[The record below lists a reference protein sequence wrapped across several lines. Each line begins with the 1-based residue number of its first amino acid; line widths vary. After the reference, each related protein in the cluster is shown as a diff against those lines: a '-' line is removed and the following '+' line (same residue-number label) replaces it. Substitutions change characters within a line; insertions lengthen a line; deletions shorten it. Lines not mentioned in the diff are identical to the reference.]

1 MHHVACSTID
11 SVEASP
17 SFTRIIVVAD
27 IMNHSNDVSTT
38 RSGLLR
44 RLQQR
49 TTPIRVSMAGAGAMG
64 KGLFYQ
70 IAQTPGVACVALAD
84 LDIDRCIE
92 TVEMTGQPYAVVE
105 TERELEQALDR
116 GLVAIATDANLIA
129 RAPNADVF
137 VESTNAI
144 AEGARFCLTAIHHG
158 CHVVMMNAE
167 ADLLF
172 GPYLM
177 QEAHRNDLVYTSCDG
192 DQHGVLARLIDEIEL
207 WGFELV
213 LAGNIKGYLD
223 RYANPTSIIPE
234 ADKRNLDY
242 EMCTAYTDGTKLS
255 IEMALLANAL
265 DLRADVTGMH
275 GPRAADVHEALD
287 LFDLD
292 DLRSRPRPAVDYI
305 LGAQPGGGVFA
316 IGFGDEPYQ
325 RDMMKYYK
333 MGVGPYYVFYRPYH
347 LCHVEAI
354 RSIVEP
360 VLDGVSLLEPAHGMK
375 TNVFAY
381 AKKDLRAGDTLD
393 GIGGYA
399 TYGQI
404 CNLEKA
410 GNALPIGLA
419 DAMKLTTDVAQDEPL
434 SFADVSFDKAR
445 RDIQWYELA
454 RGRSGANRVLSSA
467 PAT

>member
-1 MHHVACSTID
+1 
-11 SVEASP
+11 
-17 SFTRIIVVAD
+17 
-27 IMNHSNDVSTT
+27 MNHSNDVSPT
-38 RSGLLR
+38 RSGLLQ
-44 RLQQR
+44 RLQRR
-49 TTPIRVSMAGAGAMG
+49 THPIRVSMAGAGAMG

-70 IAQTPGVACVALAD
+70 IHQTPGVACVALAD
-84 LDIDRCIE
+84 LNIDRCIE
-92 TVEMTGQPYAVVE
+92 TVEMTGQPYVIVE
-105 TERELEQALDR
+105 TERELERAAAHGR
-116 GLVAIATDANLIA
+116 VAISTDGDLIA
-129 RAPNADVF
+129 RAQRADVF

-144 AEGARFCLTAIHHG
+144 AEGARFCLTAIDHG
-158 CHVVMMNAE
+158 LHIVMMNAE

-177 QEAHRNDLVYTSCDG
+177 REAHRNELVYTSCDG

-265 DLRADVTGMH
+265 DLRTDVTGMH
-275 GPRAADVHEALD
+275 GPRATNVHQALD

-292 DLRSRPRPAVDYI
+292 ALRGGPRPVVDYI

-316 IGFGDEPYQ
+316 IGYGDEPYQ
-325 RDMMKYYK
+325 RDMMQYYK
-333 MGVGPYYVFYRPYH
+333 MGEGPYYVFYRPYH

-360 VLDGVSLLEPAHGMK
+360 VLDGASLLEPAHGMK

-404 CNLEKA
+404 CNLEQA

-419 DAMKLTTDVAQDEPL
+419 DGMKLTTDVAQDEPL
-434 SFADVSFDKAR
+434 SFGHVSFDQAR
-445 RDIQWYELA
+445 QNIRWYQQA
-454 RGRSGANRVLSSA
+454 TRTTGVRPVFSSSA
-467 PAT
+467 AT

>member
-1 MHHVACSTID
+1 
-11 SVEASP
+11 
-17 SFTRIIVVAD
+17 
-27 IMNHSNDVSTT
+27 
-38 RSGLLR
+38 
-44 RLQQR
+44 
-49 TTPIRVSMAGAGAMG
+49 MAGAGAMG

-70 IAQTPGVACVALAD
+70 IVQTPGVACVALAD
-84 LDIDRCIE
+84 LDIDRCVD
-92 TVEMTGQPYAVVE
+92 TVEMTGKPYAIVE
-105 TERELEQALDR
+105 TARELERAIDR
-116 GLVAIATDANLIA
+116 GLVALATDGDLIA
-129 RAPNADVF
+129 RATQADVF

-144 AEGARFCLTAIHHG
+144 AEGAQFCLTAINHG
-158 CHVVMMNAE
+158 LHIVMMNAE

-265 DLRADVTGMH
+265 DLRTDVTGMH
-275 GPRAADVHEALD
+275 GPRAADVHEALN
-287 LFDLD
+287 LFDLAA
-292 DLRSRPRPAVDYI
+292 LRARSRPVVDYI

-316 IGFGDEPYQ
+316 IGYQDEPYQ
-325 RDMMKYYK
+325 QDMMKYYK
-333 MGVGPYYVFYRPYH
+333 MGDGPYYVFYRPYH
-347 LCHVEAI
+347 LCHVEAL

-360 VLDGVSLLEPAHGMK
+360 VLEGVSLLEPTYGMK

-381 AKKDLRAGDTLD
+381 AKKDLRAGDTLN

-404 CNLEKA
+404 RNLEEA
-410 GNALPIGLA
+410 GDALPIGLA
-419 DAMKLTTDVAQDEPL
+419 SGLKLTTDVAQDECL
-434 SFADVSFDKAR
+434 TFAHVSVDPAR
-445 RDIQWYELA
+445 KDMQWYERA
-454 RGRSGANRVLSSA
+454 TSVADISPVISS
-467 PAT
+467 PAAT

>member
-1 MHHVACSTID
+1 
-11 SVEASP
+11 
-17 SFTRIIVVAD
+17 
-27 IMNHSNDVSTT
+27 MNHSNDVSPP
-38 RSGLLR
+38 RSGLLQ
-44 RLQQR
+44 RLQRR
-49 TTPIRVSMAGAGAMG
+49 TNPIRVSMTGAGAMG

-70 IAQTPGVACVALAD
+70 IHQTPGVECIALAD
-84 LDIDRCIE
+84 LHIDRCIE
-92 TVEMTGQPYAVVE
+92 TVEMTDRSYRVVE
-105 TERELEQALDR
+105 SKRELNEVVAAGHVAICQD
-116 GLVAIATDANLIA
+116 GNLVASTDQ
-129 RAPNADVF
+129 ADVF

-144 AEGARFCLTAIHHG
+144 AEGARFCLTAIDSGLHI
-158 CHVVMMNAE
+158 VMMNAE

-177 QEAHRNDLVYTSCDG
+177 REAHRNELVYTSCDG

-265 DLRADVTGMH
+265 DLRTDVTGMH
-275 GPRAADVHEALD
+275 GPRATDVHQALD

-292 DLRSRPRPAVDYI
+292 ALRSGPRPVVDYI

-316 IGFGDEPYQ
+316 IGYGDQPYQ

-333 MGVGPYYVFYRPYH
+333 MGEGPYYVFYRPYH

-360 VLDGVSLLEPAHGMK
+360 VLDGVSLLEPAYGMK

-399 TYGQI
+399 AYGQI
-404 CNLEKA
+404 RNLEEA
-410 GNALPIGLA
+410 GDALPIGLA
-419 DAMKLTTDVAQDEPL
+419 NGLKLTTDVAQDECL
-434 SFADVSFDKAR
+434 SFAHVSVDPAR
-445 RDIQWYELA
+445 KDMQWYEQA
-454 RGRSGANRVLSSA
+454 TGAADLSPVISL
-467 PAT
+467 PAAT